1 MVGSAKRAACSPVSM
16 PRPPAS
22 TPIKRTPAVG
32 QEGVENADGV
42 AAAADAGDNR
52 IGQLARPAGLRIQ
65 HLPARFGADD
75 ALEVAHDGR
84 VGVRPQRRAEQI
96 VRRAH
101 VGHPIADGLVDG
113 VFEGFAAALD
123 PDHLSAQQPHAK
135 DVGRLAGHVDGAHV
149 DHALD
154 AEQRGRGRGGDA
166 VLAGA
171 GFGDDTL
178 FAHALHQQR
187 LSQRV
192 IDLVRA

>member
-1 MVGSAKRAACSPVSM
+1 MVGSAKRAACSPDLDA
-16 PRPPAS
+16 AS
-22 TPIKRTPAVG
+22 AGLYADQAHAGVG

-52 IGQLARPAGLRIQ
+52 IGQLARPAGLLIQ

-75 ALEVAHDGR
+75 ALKVAHDGR

-96 VRRAH
+96 VRRAY

-149 DHALD
+149 DHAFD
-154 AEQRGRGRGGDA
+154 AEQRGRGRGRDA

-171 GFGDDTL
+171 GLGHDAL

-192 IDLVRA
+192 IDLVCA